1 MKTYISIFS
10 AFLFLHSTLYA
21 QELNGPTSWE
31 TIGNTF
37 SQPNVHLQLGR
48 NFYDWYGSGDVNND
62 EVIDNN
68 DLIAINNSVKN
79 YRSNLDL
86 KGEASTIEDK
96 QILQEYLSGLRNYLP
111 GHFNSLN
118 TYEEKVYWWEN
129 VVKKMDIR
137 KHAGPGWECRNYVI
151 QGEIDTYG
159 LSNIDQ
165 FIQEQKASGEI
176 TYDKTDNALYNG
188 PMQGF
193 STYSNGVPH
202 AVMGLLVG
210 KPGENPNPLEFDHWY
225 FVGSDFSD
233 YRRIYPGDLSMD
245 GDQYAKMSK
254 VAYIEP
260 DYAPGTYF
268 FDAVSNFLN
277 FDIKNNI
284 GSLKDYAKD
293 WLLLED
299 PSNFTIDVVD
309 PIDKTLNY
317 QVNLNTT
324 PNVTGYP
331 EVNVSNGL
339 EAILTYSDGSNVP
352 TNTNYPNIEYYFDR
366 TWTGEATSSSLVTK
380 RDSEVQRIYV
390 KDNES
395 PTGNVPIDINLT
407 NEQVV
412 SNGGLSTS
420 ITGEIT
426 NVKDNSN
433 LPVNINVAYQLK
445 SATEEEKIYNSIFTL
460 TDVFGNVKTYSSQ
473 KITVLYSQISIQSL
487 TDLLINAEKNQDLS
501 PQGLKEKG
509 YNSEPKVTISNST
522 SDYTLTYFDKDTI
535 YHSSLFP
542 WADREFTRLFIA
554 KLNSDGIADTMQHK
568 IIVKDLEN
576 PFVENL
582 EAITITDK
590 DSLHPS
596 VTGYPKI
603 TDNVAVG
610 DTAISYNLISENSTE
625 KNFKA
630 QAKVADVFGNDTTF
644 LYQDV
649 KVYIVT
655 DINNKETLP
664 LEFALFQNYPN
675 PFNPT
680 TKISY
685 SIPSNANFQSANTNV
700 SLTVYDILGNK
711 IEALINEAQKSG
723 YYAIQFK
730 AEKLSSGIY
739 YYQLITDNYNSVKKM
754 LIFK

>member
-10 AFLFLHSTLYA
+10 AFLLIFTTLYS
-21 QELNGPTSWE
+21 QGLNGPTSWE

-68 DLIAINNSVKN
+68 DLIAINNGVKN
-79 YRSNLDL
+79 DRSDVD
-86 KGEASTIEDK
+86 GDGISSASNDK
-96 QILQEYLSGLRNYLP
+96 LVLQNYLNKNIDYLP
-111 GHFNSLN
+111 SHWNYLN
-118 TYEEKVYWWEN
+118 KEEKTSWLEKIIKINDAINY
-129 VVKKMDIR
+129 
-137 KHAGPGWECRNYVI
+137 GGTGWFCRNYI
-151 QGEIDTYG
+151 NQMEIDFYG
-159 LSNIDQ
+159 ISNIEGYIEYKKDL
-165 FIQEQKASGEI
+165 GEVE
-176 TYDKTDNALYNG
+176 YNKEDNAKFNIPLQY
-188 PMQGF
+188 F
-193 STYSNGVPH
+193 STKSTSGVDH
-202 AVMGLLVG
+202 AISGTLVG
-210 KPGENPNPLEFDHWY
+210 NNPLDFNDWY
-225 FVGSDFSD
+225 FVGYENDNRVF
-233 YRRIYPGDLSMD
+233 PGDYALDED
-245 GDQYAKMSK
+245 GFAYMGKS
-254 VAYIEP
+254 AYIE
-260 DYAPGTYF
+260 DDIFHNRF
-268 FDAVSNFLN
+268 FTFINNFLSFN
-277 FDIKNNI
+277 LTDGEAIM
-284 GSLKDYAKD
+284 DYYD
-293 WLLLED
+293 VNGLLLTD
-299 PSNFTIDVVD
+299 PSNFTIDVLD

-324 PNVTGYP
+324 SNVTGYP
-331 EVNVSNGL
+331 EVNVSNGF

-352 TNTNYPNIEYYFDR
+352 TNATYPNIEYYFDR

-395 PTGNVPIDINLT
+395 PTGNIPVDINLI

-412 SNGGLSTS
+412 SNGGLSAS
-420 ITGEIT
+420 LTGEII

-433 LPVNINVAYQLK
+433 LPVNVNVDYQLK
-445 SATEEEKIYNSIFTL
+445 SETDEERIYNSIFTL
-460 TDVFGNVKTYSSQ
+460 TDVFGNVKTYSTQ

-487 TDLLINAEKNQDLS
+487 TDLLVNAEKNQDLS

-542 WADREFTRLFIA
+542 WAEREFTRIFIA
-554 KLNSDGIADTMQHK
+554 QLNSDGIADTMQHK

-603 TDNVAVG
+603 TDNVAVQ
-610 DTAISYNLISENSTE
+610 DTIITYNLVSENSTE
-625 KNFKA
+625 RNYNA
-630 QAKVADVFGNDTTF
+630 VATVTDVFGNVTTYT
-644 LYQDV
+644 YQIV
-649 KVYIVT
+649 TVTIVT
-655 DINNKETLP
+655 DVAENNNLP
-664 LEFALFQNYPN
+664 TEYKLSQNYPN

-680 TKISY
+680 TTINY
-685 SIPSNANFQSANTNV
+685 SIKNSNHVKLVIF
-700 SLTVYDILGNK
+700 DILGNEIIRLVDK
-711 IEALINEAQKSG
+711 YQKSG
-723 YYAIQFK
+723 
-730 AEKLSSGIY
+730 
-739 YYQLITDNYNSVKKM
+739 NYNIEVDASKLCAGVYFYKLICGNFIVTKKM
-754 LIFK
+754 VVLK